1 MRTRLQRLEKEEL
14 HRVASKARDNKE
26 GGYVLEPNPVR
37 LHSLRLNP
45 NPTLVCNGY
54 QQVAVPVFI

>member
-37 LHSLRLNP
+37 LHSLRP
-45 NPTLVCNGY
+45 KPVCNGY
-54 QQVAVPVFI
+54 QQATVPVFH

>member
-1 MRTRLQRLEKEEL
+1 MRTRLQRLEKDEL

-37 LHSLRLNP
+37 PHGLR
-45 NPTLVCNGY
+45 
-54 QQVAVPVFI
+54 PVLP